1 MSFTV
6 FQGIDDGYWKGT
18 VNGVSGMFPS
28 IVVEE
33 VDDYNPSE
41 AANYHQEV
49 GAVCCSLCVR

>member
-1 MSFTV
+1 
-6 FQGIDDGYWKGT
+6 
-18 VNGVSGMFPS
+18 MFPS

-49 GAVCCSLCVR
+49 GAVCCGLCVR